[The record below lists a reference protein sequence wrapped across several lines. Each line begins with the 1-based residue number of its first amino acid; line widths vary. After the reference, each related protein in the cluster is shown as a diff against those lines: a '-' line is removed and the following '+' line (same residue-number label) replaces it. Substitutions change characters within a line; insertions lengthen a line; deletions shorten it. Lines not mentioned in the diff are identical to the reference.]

1 MYINSKMQKINYL
14 LFLFFFI
21 VICNSKAEIINE
33 IKING
38 NDLITD
44 QTVINFSEAS
54 IGDDVSNIELNK
66 FLKNLYETKY
76 FEDVNLTFEKNILT
90 INVKEFPI
98 IQEIIINGIK
108 ADKTKKELKDQIVL
122 KEKNPFN
129 ETLVKNSLDTISN
142 IFKNSGYY
150 LIDVNVSVKKNTNKT
165 VTLIFDVDRGEQAT
179 IKEIKFIGDKKYK
192 DRKLFSVITSEE
204 NKFWKFI
211 TNNKYINIERINLD
225 KRLLRNFYLNKG
237 YYDVVINDA
246 YTKLINNK
254 DFVLT
259 FNISAGKKYKF
270 GKLDL
275 TLPIDYEEKHFVEI
289 KQIFNKLENTQYSLY
304 KIEDILDEIDKI
316 ALNQNYEFIN
326 AQVNETVSQD
336 NINFDFLITET
347 QKTYVNR
354 INIYGNNITTEE
366 FIRNN
371 LLVDEGDP
379 FNSLLHNK
387 SLNKLRS
394 KGFFSSVTSKI
405 KSNNEDENLTD
416 IDLYF
421 EEKATGEISAGAGV
435 GTDGT
440 TFSLGIKENNFN
452 GKGIGLTANL
462 DLGEDSIKGIL
473 SYTHPNF
480 AYSDRSVT
488 TSLESIETDKLKKS
502 GYKNNVNAIAFST
515 RYEQF
520 DDLFFS
526 PGLSISSE
534 SLETNS
540 SASTALKKQEG
551 SYFDFLFDYG
561 LTYDQRNQPFQ
572 PTEGYISRWYQN
584 IPLSTD
590 QAAIVNGYSITG
602 YKEIIDDMVI
612 STGLFARAINSV
624 SDDDVRI
631 SRRLYAPKSRLR
643 GFESGKVGPKDG
655 KDYVGGNYVA
665 TFNASSTVPYIL
677 QTMEN
682 MDFKVFFDAGN
693 VWGVDYS
700 DTVDESNKI
709 RTSTGVALELLT
721 PVGPLTFSFAE
732 AITKASTDKTETFR
746 FQLGTSF

>member
-1 MYINSKMQKINYL
+1 MYINSQMQKISFLIL
-14 LFLFFFI
+14 LFIFI
-21 VICNSKAEIINE
+21 INSYAKAEVIND
-33 IKING
+33 IKIIG
-38 NDLITD
+38 NDRITT
-44 QTVINFSEAS
+44 QTIINFSEAKV
-54 IGDDVSNIELNK
+54 GDDISDNELNIY
-66 FLKNLYETKY
+66 FKNLYETKY
-76 FEDVNLTFEKNILT
+76 FEDVNLNFEKNILT
-90 INVKEFPI
+90 ITVKEFPI

-108 ADKTKKELKDQIVL
+108 AEKTKKELRDQIFL
-122 KEKNPFN
+122 KEKSPFN
-129 ETLVKNSLDTISN
+129 KTLVKNSLDTISN

-150 LIDVNVSVKKNTNKT
+150 LIDAKVSVKENQNKT
-165 VTLIFDVDRGEQAT
+165 VTLIFDIDRGEQAT
-179 IKEIKFIGDKKYK
+179 IKEIRFIGDKKYK
-192 DRKLFSVITSEE
+192 DRKLISVITSEE

-211 TNNKYINIERINLD
+211 SQAKYVNIERIDLD
-225 KRLLRNFYLNKG
+225 KRLLKNFYLNKG

-246 YTKLINNK
+246 YTKLLNDK

-259 FNISAGKKYKF
+259 FNINAGKKYKF
-270 GKLDL
+270 GNLNL
-275 TLPIDYEEKHFVEI
+275 TLPIDYEEKHFDEI
-289 KQIFNKLENTQYSLY
+289 KKIFSKIKNTHYSLN

-316 ALNQNYEFIN
+316 ALNQNYEFIS
-326 AQVNETVSQD
+326 AEVNESIEKD
-336 NINFDFLITET
+336 IINFDFLIKESK
-347 QKTYVNR
+347 KTYVSR
-354 INIYGNNITTEE
+354 INLYGNNITTEE

-371 LLVDEGDP
+371 LIVDEGDP
-379 FNSLLHNK
+379 FNELLHNK
-387 SLNKLRS
+387 SINNLKS
-394 KGFFSSVTSKI
+394 KGFFSSVTSKVNTNS
-405 KSNNEDENLTD
+405 KDENFTD
-416 IDLYF
+416 IDIYF
-421 EEKATGEISAGAGV
+421 EEKPTGEISAGAGV

-440 TFSLGIKENNFN
+440 TFSFGVKENNFN

-462 DLGEDSIKGIL
+462 DLGEDSIKGTL
-473 SYTHPNF
+473 AYTNPNF
-480 AYSDRSVT
+480 AYSDRAVT

-515 RYEQF
+515 KYEQF

-540 SASTALKKQEG
+540 TASNALKKQEG

-561 LTYDQRNQPFQ
+561 LTYDQRNQKFQ
-572 PTEGYISRWYQN
+572 TTEGYISSWYQS

-602 YKEIIDDMVI
+602 YREIIDDMVI
-612 STGLFARAINSV
+612 STGLFARSVNSV

-631 SRRLYAPKSRLR
+631 SKRLYAPKSRLR

-655 KDYVGGNYVA
+655 TDYVGGNYVA

-709 RTSTGVALELLT
+709 RTSTGIALELLT